1 MFYLDKLLGNEDDQK
16 NLSDD
21 ARSHKKISD
30 GRKLIQMGLKLV
42 DEGHNELLTSQ
53 QKQVLLQQVYF
64 LNIVLQIT
72 VYSKY

>member
-30 GRKLIQMGLKLV
+30 GRKLIQLGLKLV
-42 DEGHNELLTSQ
+42 DEGHNELLSSQ
-53 QKQVLLQQVYF
+53 QKQVLQQVYF

>member
-1 MFYLDKLLGNEDDQK
+1 MLGNEDDQK

-30 GRKLIQMGLKLV
+30 GRKLIQLGLKLV
-42 DEGHNELLTSQ
+42 EEGQNELLSSQ
-53 QKQVLLQQVYF
+53 QKQVLQKVYF

>member
-1 MFYLDKLLGNEDDQK
+1 MLGNEDDQK

-30 GRKLIQMGLKLV
+30 GRKLIQLGLKLV
-42 DEGHNELLTSQ
+42 EEGQNELLSSQ
-53 QKQVLLQQVYF
+53 QKQVLQQVYF